1 MKIRQLVTFWAGC
14 LSLLGCFWVMD
25 AHAQKGRYVSLDEL
39 RQQAFPDQAVEW
51 QTLWVTQPQ
60 REVMEDIL
68 GRSFRSLRVRYW
80 GHEQRT
86 VWIFEEVGKEMPITF
101 GVIVDGEQIDD
112 VVVMEYRESRGGEVR
127 HPFFTRQFQQLELTD
142 EQPPSLDGHIDGIT
156 GATLSVRAMT
166 KIATLA
172 LFCHQLTPFSAGPG
186 PSTVH
191 EDIKQQAS
199 AP

>member
-1 MKIRQLVTFWAGC
+1 MIRQSFSVWVGLLA
-14 LSLLGCFWVMD
+14 LLGSVWTMNV
-25 AHAQKGRYVSLDEL
+25 HAQKGSYVSLDEL
-39 RQQAFPDQAVEW
+39 RQQAFPEQAVEW

-60 REVMEDIL
+60 REVMEAIL

-86 VWIFEEVGKEMPITF
+86 AWVFEEVGKEMPITF
-101 GVIVDGEQIDD
+101 GVIVDGDQIGD

-127 HPFFTRQFQQLELTD
+127 HPFFTRQFQQLKLTA
-142 EQPPSLDGHIDGIT
+142 EQPPRLDGNIDGIT

-172 LFCHQLTPFSAGPG
+172 LFCHQLTPFSADPD
-186 PSTVH
+186 PSIVH